1 MSEKKMVSRNV
12 AIVLGL
18 ACIVLAAGL
27 GVVAYSA
34 TSLRDQLNELNAS
47 YQSYQSTHSYNNSQY
62 NILSDIANDLN
73 LKLYLAEYTD
83 WVYNQTVS
91 QPPNSFTVWTFSAE
105 YAGFVVISVLSSN
118 ETATLCNLAYSI
130 DNVNFNQTQVVQT
143 LVGVPNSATFPILPY
158 EFISVGVGNSN
169 LLNGATETVTVT
181 YWY

>member
-12 AIVLGL
+12 AIALGL

-34 TSLRDQLNELNAS
+34 TSLRDQLNESNTS
-47 YQSYQSTHSYNNSQY
+47 YQSYQNTHSYNNSQY
-62 NILSDIANDLN
+62 NNLSNIANDLN
-73 LKLYLAEYTD
+73 LKLYLDEYKN

-91 QPPNSFTVWTFSAE
+91 QPPNSFTVWTFSSE

-118 ETATLCNLAYSI
+118 ETNTFCNLAYDV
-130 DNVNFNQTQVVQT
+130 DNVNFNQTQVVQ
-143 LVGVPNSATFPILPY
+143 VVSVENSSTFPVLPA
-158 EFISVGVGNSN
+158 EFISVGIGNGN